1 MPANNIAIELRVAAV
16 IEVDEVQSCGGV
28 CGEWVG
34 MKGARVFFFPFACVS
49 EHTRFTEATELNRV
63 R

>member
-1 MPANNIAIELRVAAV
+1 MRAVELRVAAV

-34 MKGARVFFFPFACVS
+34 MKWVGG
-49 EHTRFTEATELNRV
+49 
-63 R
+63 